1 MTLLDFIHH
10 DRACRKINEEEWY
23 PCYGAGETAQERER
37 ENTPKPSSPF
47 HYRTDS
53 SVHPSVRPAH
63 IGTKGT
69 LRRCRRQH
77 LSPSP
82 HSARENEKLSARE
95 SQPVPNLLCG
105 GAFEMLVFTVVY
117 DRKQPVCRAASALC
131 TCSSGVTMRLDLLL
145 KGSAAKGRSRGGE
158 ARCGM
163 ERRASEWERGR
174 QSERRDYDGWPV
186 NFGYVTPMGET
197 LTLEQRGE
205 RRGELRDGL
214 EVGKVDRGAHSQH
227 HDLQPRNIIMLGMS
241 VATLS
246 KDARER
252 MLEVRG
258 VVVDVQGQRWSGG
271 RDRMEGLSGCCG
283 GGLEMNGSR
292 GTHQSGGDADG
303 PGARN
308 TVGDAHALGTA
319 NGESEPALSARGK
332 KSPIR
337 RAQKTIEAG
346 SLIKADWLNAHSGD
360 PGLGSGMM
368 A

>member
-1 MTLLDFIHH
+1 MTF
-10 DRACRKINEEEWY
+10 
-23 PCYGAGETAQERER
+23 
-37 ENTPKPSSPF
+37 
-47 HYRTDS
+47 
-53 SVHPSVRPAH
+53 
-63 IGTKGT
+63 
-69 LRRCRRQH
+69 
-77 LSPSP
+77 
-82 HSARENEKLSARE
+82 ARENEKLSARE

-105 GAFEMLVFTVVY
+105 GAHHPSSEEYSFEMLVFTVVY
-117 DRKQPVCRAASALC
+117 DRKHHYAPGPALE
-131 TCSSGVTMRLDLLL
+131 GLW
-145 KGSAAKGRSRGGE
+145 GEGRSRGGE

-174 QSERRDYDGWPV
+174 QSERRDYDRWPV

-197 LTLEQRGE
+197 LSGGE
-205 RRGELRDGL
+205 NVGENVGMGNGRLRFAL
-214 EVGKVDRGAHSQH
+214 SSRASAIQTRASFRTKI
-227 HDLQPRNIIMLGMS
+227 PRNLTEIEIKRRHKPKARS
-241 VATLS
+241 REATLS